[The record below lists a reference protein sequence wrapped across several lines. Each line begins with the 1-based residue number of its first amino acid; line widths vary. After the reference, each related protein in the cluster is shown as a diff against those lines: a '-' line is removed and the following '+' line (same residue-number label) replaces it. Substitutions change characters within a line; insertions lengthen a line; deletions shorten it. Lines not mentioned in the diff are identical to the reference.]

1 MTTDRDLQKNSLLN
15 RLFQYTITVEDSL
28 LVIMLSTMIV
38 VASVQIL
45 LRNVWGTG
53 LGWADPLLR
62 ILVLWVA
69 LLGAM
74 VATRENNHIT
84 IDILSRYLP
93 RRGKQL
99 SQLIT
104 NLFTSV
110 VCGILAFHSA
120 RFVIQ
125 DYEAE
130 VIAFYAVPAWLFEL
144 IIPFG
149 FAVICLRFALHF
161 ITGLRGQ
168 LP

>member
-1 MTTDRDLQKNSLLN
+1 MTTDRDPQGNSRLN
-15 RLFQYTITVEDSL
+15 RLFQYTLTVEDGL

-104 NLFTSV
+104 NLFTSI

-125 DYEAE
+125 DYAAE
-130 VIAFYAVPAWLFEL
+130 VSAFYAIPAWLFEL
-144 IIPFG
+144 IIPIG

-161 ITGLRGQ
+161 IAVLRGQ
-168 LP
+168 LA